1 MLPNTQAGI
10 EYWQTQ
16 PANLDGVLGGY
27 GSGVR
32 NYCPSY
38 SRLLINTC
46 SSHFPGLI
54 PWVPAFFC

>member
-32 NYCPSY
+32 TCLFTLVC
-38 SRLLINTC
+38 LLT
-46 SSHFPGLI
+46 SAPVTSQD
-54 PWVPAFFC
+54 